1 MYIYTHILN
10 YKILKI
16 CDSHLTCKVTNK
28 CLNVRERVE
37 VVEWNKM
44 VLSLPLLSYE
54 LPVSVK
60 ENPNR
65 KKYIYIV
72 SINRVLKPT
81 VS

>member
-1 MYIYTHILN
+1 MYTYTHILN
-10 YKILKI
+10 NKILKI
-16 CDSHLTCKVTNK
+16 CDLTCKVANK
-28 CLNVRERVE
+28 CLTVCERVE

-44 VLSLPLLSYE
+44 VPSLPLLSYE

-60 ENPNR
+60 ENPDR

-72 SINRVLKPT
+72 SINPVLKPT